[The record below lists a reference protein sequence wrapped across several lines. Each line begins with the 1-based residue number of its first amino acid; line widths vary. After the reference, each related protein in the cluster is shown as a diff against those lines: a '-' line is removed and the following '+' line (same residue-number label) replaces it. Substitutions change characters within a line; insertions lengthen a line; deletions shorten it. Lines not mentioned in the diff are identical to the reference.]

1 MPSHTVSEGISFR
14 QMEVNYSF
22 HKRNDEA
29 LKEKKK
35 HHHHCEVWERVQ
47 CRHLI

>member
-29 LKEKKK
+29 LKEKKSTIIIGRYGK
-35 HHHHCEVWERVQ
+35 GSSAD
-47 CRHLI
+47 I